1 MEHGLLLILL
11 GLLSYYIVHN
21 SAKKYE
27 TTTPVW
33 LLWLVT
39 MIPALV
45 WTAWLLI
52 FGNDKPLP
60 TWLVIAPFFVS
71 PLLYGW
77 LVQLGRVKPQ
87 VKAKPQPP
95 QETQPVV
102 LESESPSQETTIKPI
117 SPKEETALRN
127 CFPWGV
133 YYLQNID
140 YRPQGI
146 LCRGK
151 LKTLPEE
158 AYQTI
163 KHNVE
168 KVFGDR
174 FLLLFQESLSGQ
186 PFFALVPNVWAQKQD
201 KSSESL
207 DNPSLALGLLF
218 ITLFTTTM
226 IGVEFGGISSAEF
239 QNNPSLLLTG
249 LPYSLSLIAILGVHE
264 LSHYFTATY
273 YKIKVTLPYF
283 IPIPFF
289 LGTVGAFIRMQTP
302 APHRK
307 ALFDTAI
314 SGPIGGFLITI
325 PLLLWGLTQ
334 SETIDTATAMSLRE
348 NSDSLEFFTTLDPH
362 FSLLMSVLAKIALG
376 NQLQPGVY
384 LNLHPVAIAGFIG
397 LLVTAFNL
405 IPMGQLDGGQI
416 IHAMLGQ
423 NQGIVVGQITRL
435 LMFILA
441 IVQPPL
447 IQPIFLIWAIMLL
460 LMPVTSHPAL
470 NDVSELDN
478 KRDIMGLLS
487 LLLLLL
493 ILLPLPKGLGF

>member
-11 GLLSYYIVHN
+11 GLLSYFIVQN
-21 SAKKYE
+21 SAKK
-27 TTTPVW
+27 TLTKTPVW

-52 FGNDKPLP
+52 FGEETPLP
-60 TWLVIAPFFVS
+60 TWLVVTPFLVS

-77 LVQLGRVKPQ
+77 LVQSGRIEPKAT
-87 VKAKPQPP
+87 AKP
-95 QETQPVV
+95 T
-102 LESESPSQETTIKPI
+102 SESKPVAVVNKSQPQAIEIKPI
-117 SPKEETALRN
+117 TANEEVALRN
-127 CFPWGV
+127 CFPWGI

-140 YRPQGI
+140 YRPQAI

-151 LKTLPEE
+151 LKTIPEE

-163 KHNVE
+163 KQNIE

-186 PFFALVPNVWAQKQD
+186 PFFALVPNVWAQKTAQNRED
-201 KSSESL
+201 T
-207 DNPSLALGLLF
+207 DNPLLALGLLL
-218 ITLFTTTM
+218 ITLFTTTI
-226 IGVEFGGISSAEF
+226 IGVEFSGIPSQEF
-239 QNNPSLLLTG
+239 QNNPKLLLAG
-249 LPYSLSLIAILGVHE
+249 LPYSLAIMAIFGIHE
-264 LSHYFTATY
+264 LSHYFTAIY

-283 IPIPFF
+283 IPVPFF
-289 LGTVGAFIRMQTP
+289 LGTVGAFIQMRTP

-314 SGPIGGFLITI
+314 AGPIAGFLVTVPI
-325 PLLLWGLTQ
+325 LLWGLMQ
-334 SETIDTATAMSLRE
+334 SETVIEADAMTLRE
-348 NSDSLEFFTTLDPH
+348 NSTSLELFTTFNPR
-362 FSLLMSVLAKIALG
+362 FSLLMSLFAKIALASK
-376 NQLQPGVY
+376 LQPETY
-384 LNLHPVAIAGFIG
+384 LNLHPLAIAGFIG

-405 IPMGQLDGGQI
+405 VPVGQLDGGHI
-416 IHAMLGQ
+416 VHAMLGQ
-423 NQGIVVGQITRL
+423 NQGVLVGQITRL

-441 IVQPPL
+441 MIQPPL
-447 IQPIFLIWAIMLL
+447 IQPIFLIWAITLL
-460 LMPVTSHPAL
+460 LIPVTCQPAL
-470 NDVSELDN
+470 NDVTELDN
-478 KRDIMGLLS
+478 KRDILGLFS